1 MLIAYI
7 HGYLSGPNAI
17 KAQILKR
24 VLSEKYPEHSFISL
38 DFPDIPKEAL
48 TALCEFCQNYSQE
61 QLGLVGSSMGGFMAT
76 VLSNLYNLKAAL
88 VNPCVH
94 PQNFCKELLGPQ
106 YNSCTDTH
114 FFLTQEMIDYL
125 KQLDT
130 ESHNALNIQ
139 NLYILLQ
146 KGDEVLD
153 YRQALSYYQ
162 NAKIEVFAGGCHAFE
177 NFEAVVPQIIDFLT
191 KRS

>member
-7 HGYLSGPNAI
+7 HGYLSGSNAI

-24 VLSEKYPEHSFISL
+24 ILAENYQEHKFISL
-38 DFPDIPKEAL
+38 DFPDTPKEAL
-48 TALCEFCQNYSQE
+48 KKLCDFCQNYSYD
-61 QLGLVGSSMGGFMAT
+61 QLALVGSSMGGFMAT
-76 VLSNLYNLKAAL
+76 ILSNLYNLKVAL

-114 FFLTQEMIDYL
+114 FILTQDMIDYL
-125 KQLDT
+125 QQLDI
-130 ESHNALNIQ
+130 EAQIKFKPQNI
-139 NLYILLQ
+139 YVLLQ

-153 YRQALSYYQ
+153 YKQALSYYQ
-162 NAKIEVFAGGCHAFE
+162 NAKIDVFAGGSHAFE
-177 NFEAVVPQIIDFLT
+177 NFEAVVPQIMDFLT
-191 KRS
+191 KDA